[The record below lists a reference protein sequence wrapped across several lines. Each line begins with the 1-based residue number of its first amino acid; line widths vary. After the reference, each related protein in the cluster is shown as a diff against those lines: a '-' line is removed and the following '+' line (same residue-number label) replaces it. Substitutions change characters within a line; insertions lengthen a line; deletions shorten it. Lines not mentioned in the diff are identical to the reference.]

1 MNPRVMKVLAL
12 IIVAMALTSCATIKG
27 YPNRTTNAKAELL
40 LLNKY
45 LVTEAITKYESAN
58 DSERDGLSKRAWRN
72 EVINARVREA
82 DIQFNKFQ
90 QILFEEGVG
99 FGLATDWI
107 VLALNAV
114 GAVSSGGV
122 AKVLSA
128 TSAAVVGGK
137 AAFDK
142 NAYFEKTMPA
152 LVATMM
158 AKRKD
163 VLVRIREGLT
173 KDIDEYSL
181 YLALGDVD
189 TYYNVG
195 TIPGAI
201 VEIAEAA
208 GATGKNADRKLESL
222 THEHSVKAVPAELQ
236 SRRVEAAS
244 YARGL
249 RQDNLKLLAKS
260 LGILSDDPLPDILEK
275 ISKAQSTDAFNAI
288 SQKIKIL
295 FEKNL

>member
-1 MNPRVMKVLAL
+1 MNPRVMKVLPL
-12 IIVAMALTSCATIKG
+12 IIAAMALTSCATLKG
-27 YPNRTTNAKAELL
+27 YPDQTTNVKAELL
-40 LLNKY
+40 LLKKY
-45 LVTEAITKYESAN
+45 LQPQAITKYESAN
-58 DSERDGLSKRAWRN
+58 DLDRDGLSKRAWRN
-72 EVINARVREA
+72 EVINARVRAA
-82 DIQFNKFQ
+82 DFQFNKFQ
-90 QILFEEGVG
+90 QMLFEEGVG
-99 FGLATDWI
+99 FGLATEWM

-208 GATGKNADRKLESL
+208 GATGKKADLKLESL
-222 THEHSVKAVPAELQ
+222 TIVKPVPPELQ
-236 SRRVEAAS
+236 VRREKAAK
-244 YARGL
+244 YVKEL
-249 RQDNLKLLAKS
+249 KPDDLKLLAKS
-260 LGILSDDPLPDILEK
+260 LGISSDDPLRSILEK
-275 ISKAQSTDAFNAI
+275 ISKAESPDAFNAI
-288 SQKIKIL
+288 SQKIKL
-295 FEKNL
+295 LPDGKEF